1 MGVIQGTTDMNWSG
15 LVILFIILFVIIS
28 VLAMTFTKI
37 INSLVYGAIFSF
49 AVCLASGLNV
59 YLLVEETLY
68 VEGLP
73 VQTLEVE
80 EYSLTNQTTKDR
92 SYFKEDDEI
101 FKDKYFKKH
110 QIELY
115 LIEGSQRDN
124 KFHYIIE
131 AKTIY
136 KDNLDKPYLEYRKIE
151 RNKKTKNLSQFEIGF
166 YEPKLYIPSRLKGN

>member
-1 MGVIQGTTDMNWSG
+1 MVQGTTDMNWSG
-15 LVILFIILFVIIS
+15 LLFLFIILFVIIS
-28 VLAMTFTKI
+28 AMCLIFTKK
-37 INSLVYGAIFSF
+37 LGALMFGAFFSF
-49 AVCLASGLNV
+49 AICLLSGIDV
-59 YLLVEETLY
+59 YQLVEETLY
-68 VEGLP
+68 VEALP

-101 FKDKYFKKH
+101 YKDKYFEKH

-115 LIEGSQRDN
+115 LIEGSHKDN
-124 KFHYIIE
+124 KFHYILE

-136 KDNLDKPYLEYRKIE
+136 KDNIEKPYLEYRKIE
-151 RNKKTKNLSQFEIGF
+151 RNEETKNFSQFGIGF